1 MFCTMCPILCVHGE
15 KHAVVITAPALP
27 LPVVS
32 PPRIAPRTTA
42 TIHSTRLTRPT
53 PCLYLL
59 HLLHPRLRLVVVV
72 VVALLTL
79 PTTTSANRDTGL
91 VITETAITAAAAAAA
106 TAATAAAAAAAVA
119 AQAGGG
125 GEEEVVGVGALLGE
139 EGPSRCRGPHD

>member
-1 MFCTMCPILCVHGE
+1 MFRTMCPILCVHGE

-59 HLLHPRLRLVVVV
+59 HPRLLLVVVVV

-106 TAATAAAAAAAVA
+106 AAATAAAAAAAVA

-125 GEEEVVGVGALLGE
+125 GEEEVVGVVALLGE